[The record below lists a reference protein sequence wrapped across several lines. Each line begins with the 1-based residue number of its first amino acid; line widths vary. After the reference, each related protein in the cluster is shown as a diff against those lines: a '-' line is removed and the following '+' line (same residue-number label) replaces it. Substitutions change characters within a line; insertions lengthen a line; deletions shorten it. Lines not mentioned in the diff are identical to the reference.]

1 VVAGHALGPGSHL
14 RAEIVF
20 QEFFTM
26 HADATA
32 VSSMPSDEFFLARQP
47 ILGRDQKL
55 VAFELLFRAAPEHED
70 AQLTDYA
77 AATATVISHVS
88 QLGMEQVVGEQLA
101 FVNVDEVV
109 LMSDFVRFL
118 PPDRVILEILETV
131 QPTEEV
137 MARVRE
143 LKELGFKF
151 ALDDVIG
158 HSEQVSKLIDLVDV
172 IKIDLQ
178 GISRDELGCLVQSL
192 RGSRQ
197 KLLAEKVETVEEFRL
212 CMELGF
218 EYFQG
223 YYFARPAILSGK
235 KISPSELVVLRLLEL
250 IGSDADNAT
259 IEAAVKRDALL
270 SLNLL
275 RLVNSRAAG
284 PGRHIESVSQALV
297 QLGRSQLQRWLQ
309 ILLYSA
315 PDGRVELDSPLL
327 QMATTRGRL
336 LELMSQTLRP
346 GDVPGAETAFTVGI
360 MSLMDALLSIPMAAI
375 LDRVDVSQDVRAAL
389 LDRVGDYGAM
399 LGVAEELEGAQC
411 GRSLALAL
419 GKLGLSVK
427 QIRDIELAAFD
438 WVRGLGAS
446 TALAH

>member
-1 VVAGHALGPGSHL
+1 
-14 RAEIVF
+14 
-20 QEFFTM
+20 M

-32 VSSMPSDEFFLARQP
+32 VTSMPSDEFFLARQP

-77 AATATVISHVS
+77 AATATVISHAS

-131 QPTEEV
+131 LPTDAIL
-137 MARVRE
+137 ARVRE

-158 HSEQVSKLIDLVDV
+158 HSEQVSKLLDLVDV
-172 IKIDLQ
+172 IKIDLK
-178 GISRDELGCLVQSL
+178 GVSRDELVRLATSL
-192 RGSRQ
+192 RGARQ

-212 CMELGF
+212 CLELGF

-235 KISPSELVVLRLLEL
+235 KITPSELVVLRLLEL
-250 IGSDADNAT
+250 IGSNADNAA

-270 SLNLL
+270 SMNLL

-284 PGRHIESVSQALV
+284 PDRHIESVSQAV
-297 QLGRSQLQRWLQ
+297 AQLGRSQLQRWLQ
-309 ILLYSA
+309 ILLYST
-315 PDGRVELDSPLL
+315 PDGRVELNSPLL

-336 LELMSQTLRP
+336 LELMSQALRP
-346 GDVPGAETAFTVGI
+346 GDTASAETAFTVGM
-360 MSLMDALLSIPMAAI
+360 MSLMDALLAIPMAAI
-375 LDRVDVSQDVRAAL
+375 LDRVDVSQDVKAAL
-389 LDRVGDYGAM
+389 LDRAGDYGAM
-399 LGVAEELEGAQC
+399 LSVAEELEGKQG
-411 GRSLALAL
+411 GRNLTRAL

-427 QIRDIELAAFD
+427 QIREIELAAFD
-438 WVRGLGAS
+438 WVRGLGAHAS
-446 TALAH
+446 TH

>member
-1 VVAGHALGPGSHL
+1 VAGHALGPGSHL

-118 PPDRVILEILETV
+118 PSDRVILEILETV

-346 GDVPGAETAFTVGI
+346 GDVAGAETAFTVGI